1 MTSSKQQIAQA
12 RRHIQIRHFSFSN
25 EGVEAVKGDANS
37 RLQNWPVVYIIND
50 NERLYVGETLNFLNR
65 THNNTFKI
73 DRKMDLK
80 KSV

>member
-50 NERLYVGETLNFLNR
+50 NERL
-65 THNNTFKI
+65 
-73 DRKMDLK
+73 
-80 KSV
+80 